1 MPARS
6 RSKTVLI
13 VEDDP
18 DIRELVAYKLTRGGF
33 AVTEA
38 ADGLAAL
45 QAARERPPD
54 AVILDI
60 RLPRLSGIE
69 VCRELR
75 AAPATAAVP
84 IIMLTGAVRLQEL
97 EQAYAAG
104 ATDYLV
110 KPFSPRELQ
119 RRVEAAL
126 VGVGG

>member
-1 MPARS
+1 MN
-6 RSKTVLI
+6 TILL

-33 AVTEA
+33 QVVEA
-38 ADGLAAL
+38 ADGFAAL
-45 QAARERPPD
+45 QAARTRPPD
-54 AVILDI
+54 AVILDMG
-60 RLPRLSGIE
+60 LPRLSGIE
-69 VCRELR
+69 VSRELR

-104 ATDYLV
+104 ASDYLV

>member
-1 MPARS
+1 MS
-6 RSKTVLI
+6 TILL

-33 AVTEA
+33 EVVEA
-38 ADGLAAL
+38 ADGLVAL
-45 QAARERPPD
+45 QAARTRPPD
-54 AVILDI
+54 AVVLDMG
-60 RLPRLSGIE
+60 LPRLSGID

-75 AAPATAAVP
+75 AAPATAVVP

-104 ATDYLV
+104 ASDYLV

>member
-1 MPARS
+1 MS
-6 RSKTVLI
+6 TILL

-18 DIRELVAYKLTRGGF
+18 DIRELVAYKLSRGGF
-33 AVTEA
+33 EVIEA

-45 QAARERPPD
+45 QAARTRPPD
-54 AVILDI
+54 AVVLDMG
-60 RLPRLSGIE
+60 LPRLSGIE

-104 ATDYLV
+104 ASDYLV

-126 VGVGG
+126 VGVVG

>member
-1 MPARS
+1 MGGS
-6 RSKTVLI
+6 VSTILL

-33 AVTEA
+33 QVVEA
-38 ADGLAAL
+38 ADGFAAL
-45 QAARERPPD
+45 RAARTRPPD
-54 AVILDI
+54 AVILDMG
-60 RLPRLSGIE
+60 LPRLSGIE

-104 ATDYLV
+104 ASDYLV

>member
-1 MPARS
+1 MS
-6 RSKTVLI
+6 TILL

-33 AVTEA
+33 EVVEA
-38 ADGLAAL
+38 ADGLVAL
-45 QAARERPPD
+45 QAARTRPPD
-54 AVILDI
+54 AVVLDMG
-60 RLPRLSGIE
+60 LPRLSGID

-104 ATDYLV
+104 ASDYLV

>member
-1 MPARS
+1 MGGPVS
-6 RSKTVLI
+6 TILL

-18 DIRELVAYKLTRGGF
+18 DIRELVAYKLSRGGF
-33 AVTEA
+33 EVIEA

-45 QAARERPPD
+45 QAARTRPPD
-54 AVILDI
+54 AVVLDMG
-60 RLPRLSGIE
+60 LPRLSGIE

-104 ATDYLV
+104 ASDYLV

-126 VGVGG
+126 VGVVG

>member
-1 MPARS
+1 MGGS
-6 RSKTVLI
+6 VSTILL

-33 AVTEA
+33 EVIEA

-45 QAARERPPD
+45 QAARSRRPD
-54 AVILDI
+54 AVVLDMG
-60 RLPRLSGIE
+60 LPRLSGIE

-75 AAPATAAVP
+75 AAPATVAVP
-84 IIMLTGAVRLQEL
+84 IIMLTGAVRLSDL

>member
-1 MPARS
+1 VSAI
-6 RSKTVLI
+6 LL

-33 AVTEA
+33 EVVEA
-38 ADGLAAL
+38 ADGFAAL
-45 QAARERPPD
+45 QAARTRPPD
-54 AVILDI
+54 AVILDMG
-60 RLPRLSGIE
+60 LPRLSGIE

-97 EQAYAAG
+97 ELAYAAG
-104 ATDYLV
+104 ASDYLV

-119 RRVEAAL
+119 RRLEAAL

>member
-1 MPARS
+1 MS
-6 RSKTVLI
+6 TILL

-18 DIRELVAYKLTRGGF
+18 DIRELVAYKLRRGGF
-33 AVTEA
+33 EVIEA
-38 ADGLAAL
+38 ADGSAAL
-45 QAARERPPD
+45 RVARERPPD

-60 RLPRLSGIE
+60 RLPRLSGID

-75 AAPATAAVP
+75 AAPTTATVP

-119 RRVEAAL
+119 RRVEVAL

>member
-1 MPARS
+1 MS
-6 RSKTVLI
+6 TILL

-33 AVTEA
+33 EVVEA
-38 ADGLAAL
+38 ADGLGAL
-45 QAARERPPD
+45 QAARDRPPH
-54 AVILDI
+54 AVILDMG
-60 RLPRLSGIE
+60 LPRLSGID

-104 ATDYLV
+104 ASDYLV

-119 RRVEAAL
+119 RRLEAAL

>member
-1 MPARS
+1 MS
-6 RSKTVLI
+6 TILL

-33 AVTEA
+33 QVVEA
-38 ADGLAAL
+38 ADGFAAL
-45 QAARERPPD
+45 QAARIRPPD
-54 AVILDI
+54 AVILDMG
-60 RLPRLSGIE
+60 LPRLSGIE

-104 ATDYLV
+104 ASDYLV

>member
-1 MPARS
+1 
-6 RSKTVLI
+6 
-13 VEDDP
+13 
-18 DIRELVAYKLTRGGF
+18 
-33 AVTEA
+33 VTEA

-54 AVILDI
+54 AVVLDI

-84 IIMLTGAVRLQEL
+84 IILLTGAVRLQEL

>member
-1 MPARS
+1 MS
-6 RSKTVLI
+6 TILL

-33 AVTEA
+33 EVIEA
-38 ADGLAAL
+38 ADGFTAL
-45 QAARERPPD
+45 RAAREQPPD
-54 AVILDI
+54 AVILDL
-60 RLPRLSGIE
+60 RLPRLSGID

-75 AAPATAAVP
+75 AAPATATTP
-84 IIMLTGAVRLQEL
+84 IILLTGAVRLEEL

>member
-1 MPARS
+1 VS
-6 RSKTVLI
+6 TILL

-33 AVTEA
+33 EVIEA
-38 ADGLAAL
+38 ADGPAAL
-45 QAARERPPD
+45 HAARERPPD

>member
-1 MPARS
+1 MS
-6 RSKTVLI
+6 TILL

-18 DIRELVAYKLTRGGF
+18 DIRELVAYKLSRGGF
-33 AVTEA
+33 EVIEA

-45 QAARERPPD
+45 QAARTRPPD
-54 AVILDI
+54 AVVLDLG
-60 RLPRLSGIE
+60 LPRLSGIE

-104 ATDYLV
+104 ASDYLV

-126 VGVGG
+126 VGVVG

>member
-1 MPARS
+1 MGGS
-6 RSKTVLI
+6 VNTILL

-33 AVTEA
+33 QVVEA
-38 ADGLAAL
+38 ADGFAAL
-45 QAARERPPD
+45 QAARTRPPD
-54 AVILDI
+54 AVILDMG
-60 RLPRLSGIE
+60 LPRLSGIE

-104 ATDYLV
+104 ASDYLV

>member
-1 MPARS
+1 VS
-6 RSKTVLI
+6 TILL

-33 AVTEA
+33 KVVEA
-38 ADGLAAL
+38 ADGPAAL

>member
-1 MPARS
+1 MN
-6 RSKTVLI
+6 TILL

-33 AVTEA
+33 QVVEA
-38 ADGLAAL
+38 ADGFAAL
-45 QAARERPPD
+45 QAARTRPPD
-54 AVILDI
+54 AVILDMG
-60 RLPRLSGIE
+60 LPRLSGIE

-104 ATDYLV
+104 ASDYLV

>member
-1 MPARS
+1 VS
-6 RSKTVLI
+6 TILL

-33 AVTEA
+33 EVVEA
-38 ADGLAAL
+38 ADGPAAL

>member
-1 MPARS
+1 MS
-6 RSKTVLI
+6 TILL

-33 AVTEA
+33 EVIEA

-45 QAARERPPD
+45 QAARSRRPD
-54 AVILDI
+54 AVVLDMG
-60 RLPRLSGIE
+60 LPRLSGIE

-75 AAPATAAVP
+75 AAPATVAVP

-104 ATDYLV
+104 ASDYLV

>member
-1 MPARS
+1 MGGPVS
-6 RSKTVLI
+6 TILL

-18 DIRELVAYKLTRGGF
+18 DIRELVAYKLSRGGF
-33 AVTEA
+33 EVIEA

-45 QAARERPPD
+45 QAARTRPPD
-54 AVILDI
+54 AVILDMG
-60 RLPRLSGIE
+60 LPRLSGIE

-104 ATDYLV
+104 ASDYLV

-126 VGVGG
+126 VGVVG

>member
-1 MPARS
+1 MGGS
-6 RSKTVLI
+6 VNTILL

-33 AVTEA
+33 EVVEA
-38 ADGLAAL
+38 ADGFAAL
-45 QAARERPPD
+45 QAARTRPPD
-54 AVILDI
+54 AVILDMG
-60 RLPRLSGIE
+60 LPRLSGIE

-104 ATDYLV
+104 ASDYLV

>member
-1 MPARS
+1 MGGSVSAI
-6 RSKTVLI
+6 LL

-33 AVTEA
+33 EVVEA
-38 ADGLAAL
+38 ADGFAAL
-45 QAARERPPD
+45 QAARTRPPD

-60 RLPRLSGIE
+60 GLPRLSGIE

-104 ATDYLV
+104 ASDYLV

>member
-1 MPARS
+1 VS
-6 RSKTVLI
+6 TILL

-18 DIRELVAYKLTRGGF
+18 DIRELVAYKLTRAGLQ
-33 AVTEA
+33 VIEA

-45 QAARERPPD
+45 HAARERPPD
-54 AVILDI
+54 AVVLDI

-97 EQAYAAG
+97 EHAYAAG

>member
-1 MPARS
+1 MS
-6 RSKTVLI
+6 TILL

-33 AVTEA
+33 EVVEA
-38 ADGLAAL
+38 ADGFAAL
-45 QAARERPPD
+45 QAARTRPPD
-54 AVILDI
+54 AVILDMG
-60 RLPRLSGIE
+60 LPRLSGIE

-104 ATDYLV
+104 ASDYLV

-119 RRVEAAL
+119 RRLEAAL

>member
-1 MPARS
+1 MSAI
-6 RSKTVLI
+6 LL

-33 AVTEA
+33 QVVEA
-38 ADGLAAL
+38 ADGFAAL
-45 QAARERPPD
+45 QAARIRPPD
-54 AVILDI
+54 AVILDMG
-60 RLPRLSGIE
+60 LPRLSGIE

-104 ATDYLV
+104 ASDYLV

>member
-1 MPARS
+1 MGGS
-6 RSKTVLI
+6 VSTILL

-33 AVTEA
+33 EVVEA
-38 ADGLAAL
+38 ADGFAAL
-45 QAARERPPD
+45 QAARTRPPD
-54 AVILDI
+54 GVILDMG
-60 RLPRLSGIE
+60 LPRLSGIE

-104 ATDYLV
+104 ASDYLV

>member
-1 MPARS
+1 MS
-6 RSKTVLI
+6 TILL

-18 DIRELVAYKLTRGGF
+18 DIRELVAYKLNRSGF
-33 AVTEA
+33 EVIEA

-45 QAARERPPD
+45 QAARSRRPD
-54 AVILDI
+54 AVVLDMG
-60 RLPRLSGIE
+60 LPRLSGID

-104 ATDYLV
+104 ASDYLV

>member
-1 MPARS
+1 MS
-6 RSKTVLI
+6 TILL

-33 AVTEA
+33 EVIEA
-38 ADGLAAL
+38 ADGLTAL
-45 QAARERPPD
+45 QAARSRRPD
-54 AVILDI
+54 AVVLDMG
-60 RLPRLSGIE
+60 LPRLSGIE

-75 AAPATAAVP
+75 AAPATAVVP
-84 IIMLTGAVRLQEL
+84 IIMLTGAVRLTDL

>member
-1 MPARS
+1 VS
-6 RSKTVLI
+6 TILL

-33 AVTEA
+33 KVVEA
-38 ADGLAAL
+38 ADGSAAL

>member
-1 MPARS
+1 MS
-6 RSKTVLI
+6 TILL

-33 AVTEA
+33 QVVEA
-38 ADGLAAL
+38 ADGFAAL
-45 QAARERPPD
+45 QAARTRPPD
-54 AVILDI
+54 AVILDMG
-60 RLPRLSGIE
+60 LPRLSGIE

-104 ATDYLV
+104 ASDYLV

>member
-1 MPARS
+1 VS
-6 RSKTVLI
+6 TILL

-33 AVTEA
+33 EVIEA

-45 QAARERPPD
+45 RSARSRRPD
-54 AVILDI
+54 AVILDMG
-60 RLPRLSGIE
+60 LPRLSGID

-84 IIMLTGAVRLQEL
+84 IIMLTGAVRLTDL